1 LPSIIHFRVYL
12 LALALGVLCFFFY
25 GNTIDLPADTHDADT
40 LADNSRIRADP
51 LFFFSSAKVQST
63 GRPVAEL
70 VKFIVGLPLGDDLRP
85 FHLANILLHIGN
97 ALLLA
102 SLAMRL
108 TRDAHLSSLTA
119 LLFALSPLH
128 HQAIHHMS
136 AMDYLLSGAF
146 ALGVI
151 HAILS
156 KRLGWGL
163 GLAALSILSHGASF
177 APLVLLAVSTQHR
190 YRYAA
195 GLLCIGLAFIALSQA
210 PASTSTSYA
219 LRNWLTGAQ
228 SAWDFICTCL
238 WISGRHATTL
248 LWHIP
253 PLLSFDN
260 WELWTGFAVALA
272 AVLAAWRY
280 EGQTR
285 YIILLTAA
293 VIAPYGFMYTDITEG
308 YSGGSARYRYVS
320 AMGACWL
327 FSMGA
332 RSLFKRLRVPPRMA
346 TTVLALVITIITYQ
360 ASRQTYIGSTHSVA
374 RSQLSSKASLV
385 GTQLMLKAIH
395 SEHNRLLDVE
405 DMYMRLSAV
414 AHFTMDDPHAFLQEA
429 VDYYPGNYTLQIAAL
444 AERAA
449 TGDRSAYIDI
459 KKMAVELDNV
469 GAVAA
474 SMFNNIAIAHA
485 QRGEYGA
492 AITAYLLAYD
502 NDPQERFQR
511 RIAELQAILE
521 NDRPHRD

>member
-1 LPSIIHFRVYL
+1 M
-12 LALALGVLCFFFY
+12 
-25 GNTIDLPADTHDADT
+25 
-40 LADNSRIRADP
+40 
-51 LFFFSSAKVQST
+51 QST

-102 SLAMRL
+102 SLVMRL

-151 HAILS
+151 HALLS
-156 KRLGWGL
+156 KRLGWAL

-177 APLVLLAVSTQHR
+177 APLVLLALSTQHR

-195 GLLCIGLAFIALSQA
+195 G
-210 PASTSTSYA
+210 
-219 LRNWLTGAQ
+219 
-228 SAWDFICTCL
+228 
-238 WISGRHATTL
+238 L

-293 VIAPYGFMYTDITEG
+293 AIAPYGFMYTDITEG

-332 RSLFKRLRVPPRMA
+332 RSLFKRLPVPPRMA

-405 DMYMRLSAV
+405 D
-414 AHFTMDDPHAFLQEA
+414 
-429 VDYYPGNYTLQIAAL
+429 
-444 AERAA
+444 
-449 TGDRSAYIDI
+449 
-459 KKMAVELDNV
+459 
-469 GAVAA
+469 
-474 SMFNNIAIAHA
+474 
-485 QRGEYGA
+485 
-492 AITAYLLAYD
+492 
-502 NDPQERFQR
+502 
-511 RIAELQAILE
+511 
-521 NDRPHRD
+521 

>member
-1 LPSIIHFRVYL
+1 MPPIIHYRAYI
-12 LALALGVLCFFFY
+12 LALTLGVLCFFFY

-40 LADNSRIRADP
+40 LLDNSRIRSDP
-51 LFFFSSAKVQST
+51 LFFFSNAKIQST

-70 VKFIVGLPLGDDLRP
+70 AKFVVGLPLGDDLRP
-85 FHLANILLHIGN
+85 FHVANILLHIGN

-102 SLAMRL
+102 SLVMRL
-108 TRDAHLSSLTA
+108 TNDIHLASLTA
-119 LLFALSPLH
+119 LLFALSPVH

-146 ALGVI
+146 ALGAI
-151 HAILS
+151 HAMLG
-156 KRLGWGL
+156 KRLGWAL

-177 APLVLLAVSTQHR
+177 APLVLLALSTQHR
-190 YRYAA
+190 HRYAA
-195 GLLCIGLAFIALSQA
+195 SVLCIGLAFFALAQA

-219 LRNWLTGAQ
+219 MRNWLTGAQ
-228 SAWDFICTCL
+228 GVWDFLSTCL

-253 PLLSFDN
+253 PLLSFEN
-260 WELWTGFAVALA
+260 WEIWTGLGVALA
-272 AVLAAWRY
+272 AVLTAWRSG
-280 EGQTR
+280 GQTR

-293 VIAPYGFMYTDITEG
+293 AIAPYGFMYTDITGG

-327 FSMGA
+327 FSQGA
-332 RSLFKRLRVPPRMA
+332 LYSLRRLRVPPPIA
-346 TTVLALVITIITYQ
+346 TAVLIAAIAIVTYQ
-360 ASRQTYIGSTHSVA
+360 AGRQTYIGSTHSVA
-374 RSQLSSKASLV
+374 RSHLASKASLV
-385 GTQLMLKAIH
+385 GTQLMLKAIR
-395 SEHNRLLDVE
+395 SEHNRLLDIE

-429 VDYYPGNYTLQIAAL
+429 VEHYPDNYTLQIAAL
-444 AERAA
+444 TERAA
-449 TGDRSAYIDI
+449 TGNRSAYIEI
-459 KKMAVELDNV
+459 KKMAAELDNV

-485 QRGEYGA
+485 QRRNYEA
-492 AITAYLLAYD
+492 AITAYRLAYD

-511 RIAELQAILE
+511 RIEELQTKRRKDHTPAK
-521 NDRPHRD
+521 